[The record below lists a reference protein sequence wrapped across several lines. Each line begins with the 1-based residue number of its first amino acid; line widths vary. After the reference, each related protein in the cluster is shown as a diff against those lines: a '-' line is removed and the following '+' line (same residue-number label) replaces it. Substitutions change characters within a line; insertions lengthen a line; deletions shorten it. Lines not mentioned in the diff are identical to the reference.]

1 MADYVSKAWTC
12 PQLQTRRLP
21 ALVFLVFTAVTGACA
36 STPGTG
42 GTAVPPA
49 SLVAGDYYPLNV
61 GWKWSYQVERDGE
74 KILAFYSVLERTP
87 QGAVVQAGEERLFYL
102 ITPDGIARK
111 EGAVVTDFVIKSPVA
126 VGTTWPIAGG
136 TAAVRLVGQEI
147 TLDSGK
153 YANCAMVEETRTD
166 PMRLVRTT
174 FAPGVGP
181 VLVEVQV
188 QDGAKFVTATRAT
201 LRGVTRPGQ
210 DPLGM

>member
-1 MADYVSKAWTC
+1 V
-12 PQLQTRRLP
+12 L
-21 ALVFLVFTAVTGACA
+21 ALMICAVAFGVGACA
-36 STPGTG
+36 TASVAG

-61 GWKWSYQVERDGE
+61 GWKWSYEVERDGQ

-111 EGAVVTDFVIKSPVA
+111 EGAVVTDFLIKSPVA
-126 VGTTWPIAGG
+126 VGTTWPVAGG
-136 TAAVRLVGQEI
+136 TAAVRSVGQEI
-147 TLDSGK
+147 TLESGK
-153 YANCAMVEETRTD
+153 YANCAMVEEARTD
-166 PMRLVRTT
+166 PTRLIRTT

-210 DPLGM
+210 DPLGI

>member
-1 MADYVSKAWTC
+1 MASSVN
-12 PQLQTRRLP
+12 
-21 ALVFLVFTAVTGACA
+21 ALLLVVLVVGQGACA
-36 STPGTG
+36 STSTG
-42 GTAVPPA
+42 AVTAVAPA
-49 SLVAGDYYPLNV
+49 SLVAGDYYPLNM
-61 GWKWSYQVERDGE
+61 GWKWSYEVERDGE

-111 EGAVVTDFVIKSPVA
+111 EGAVVTDFLIKSPVA
-126 VGTTWPIAGG
+126 VGTTWPVAGG
-136 TAAVRLVGQEI
+136 TAAVRSVGQEV

-153 YANCAMVEETRTD
+153 YPNCAMVEEARTD
-166 PMRLVRTT
+166 PTRLIRTT

-188 QDGAKFVTATRAT
+188 QEGAKFVTATRAT